1 MKKTLLTFLL
11 TAAPVFLTSAAP
23 SILDIKHSIDDNHIV
38 PPESFETKT
47 RELEENFYMRNYV
60 VRDSRTSGEKLG
72 TARDYEKRLASLP
85 TDIEM
90 PYNDIVGK
98 YINMY
103 LGKRRGLVADMLAL
117 HSYYGNIFVEELE
130 KEKMPLELQYLPV
143 IESAIN
149 PNAVSRAGAAGL
161 WQFMPGTARG
171 LGMEI
176 NSMVDERRDP
186 RMSSR
191 NAAKYLH
198 QLYDIYGDWSL
209 AIAAYNCGPGNVNK
223 ALRRAGGGKKDFW
236 EIYNYLPSET
246 RGYVPAF
253 IAANYVMNFY
263 DKHNIAPTVVR
274 RHLTTDTVKVNK
286 RVHFNQI
293 AEVLNI
299 PVDEIR
305 MLNPQYRKDVIPGD
319 YHPYVLTLPKQ
330 QVLSYLIS
338 EDAIINHD
346 ADLYARRTY
355 VEPGGAKNELFE
367 AIDENGQRN
376 LSAAERQS
384 ENANANV
391 EVDLLADTGVR
402 RITHTVG
409 RGENIKD
416 IAKHYSV
423 SATDIKRWNKLR
435 RGKVKE
441 GDQLIIETRE
451 CVNPDDVKTVAAKTT
466 QTRRQNDAGAVPPP
480 PQRKE
485 KEQPGAVPPPAKRT
499 KADKASAGSE
509 AGRRYAEESSRQSRE
524 KSTREDKSSTRNRQ
538 QADQSSSKKKQSK
551 KEQASTNTKK
561 GRSAKTTVHNVKS
574 GESLEK
580 IARKHGVTVD
590 ELRKAN
596 PKLKGD
602 RIQPDQK
609 LNVPSKKK
617 NLGSSVKKSGS
628 KTSKGKS
635 TGTGKSSSK
644 KSSKKKRK

>member
-1 MKKTLLTFLL
+1 MKKTLLTLIL
-11 TAAPVFLTSAAP
+11 AAGSALAISAAP
-23 SILDIKHSIDDNHIV
+23 SILDIKHSLEDNNIV

-72 TARDYEKRLASLP
+72 TAKEYEKRLASLP
-85 TDIEM
+85 TEIEM
-90 PYNDIVGK
+90 PYNDVVGK

-117 HSYYGNIFVEELE
+117 HSYYGNIFVEELI

-149 PNAVSRAGAAGL
+149 PNAVSRAGASGL
-161 WQFMPGTARG
+161 WQFMPATAKG

-176 NSMVDERRDP
+176 NSLVDERRDP
-186 RMSSR
+186 RVSSR
-191 NAAKYLH
+191 NAARYLH

-263 DKHNIAPTVVR
+263 GKHNIAPTVVR
-274 RHLTTDTVKVNK
+274 RHLTTDTVTVSK

-299 PVDEIR
+299 PLDEIR
-305 MLNPQYRKDVIPGD
+305 MLNPQYRKDIIPGD

-330 QVLSYLIS
+330 QVLSYLMS

-367 AIDENGQRN
+367 PIDENGQRN
-376 LSAAERQS
+376 LTAAGRQS
-384 ENANANV
+384 ENAECNV

-416 IAKHYSV
+416 IAKQYSV

-441 GDQLIIETRE
+441 GDQLVIETRE
-451 CVNPDDVKTVAAKTT
+451 RVSPDELKTVAVSRHEQQRA
-466 QTRRQNDAGAVPPP
+466 NVEVPLPAP
-480 PQRKE
+480 RKE
-485 KEQPGAVPPPAKRT
+485 KETPAAVPPPAKKT
-499 KADKASAGSE
+499 KADKAVAAKRSHADDVDRKVQG
-509 AGRRYAEESSRQSRE
+509 E
-524 KSTREDKSSTRNRQ
+524 KSKNQTK
-538 QADQSSSKKKQSK
+538 ASKQK
-551 KEQASTNTKK
+551 KEKQK
-561 GRSAKTTVHNVKS
+561 AKTTVHKVKS

-590 ELRKAN
+590 AIRKAN

-609 LNVPSKKK
+609 LNIPAKGGKSVKQTSKSKSNKSKSKSRKKK
-617 NLGSSVKKSGS
+617 K
-628 KTSKGKS
+628 
-635 TGTGKSSSK
+635 
-644 KSSKKKRK
+644 